1 MAKQKKVMLCSMSI
15 PWWVMLLEKRDQGVK
30 NNKWN
35 VVYYGYMPTLWY
47 ANGRRHRARVMPKG
61 EWFCGVLCV
70 FLAPHCIDPGHQEK
84 VMQY

>member
-1 MAKQKKVMLCSMSI
+1 MAKQTKKSYVIYYAHSLVGNALGKEGS
-15 PWWVMLLEKRDQGVK
+15 GVK

-70 FLAPHCIDPGHQEK
+70 PGTPLH
-84 VMQY
+84 